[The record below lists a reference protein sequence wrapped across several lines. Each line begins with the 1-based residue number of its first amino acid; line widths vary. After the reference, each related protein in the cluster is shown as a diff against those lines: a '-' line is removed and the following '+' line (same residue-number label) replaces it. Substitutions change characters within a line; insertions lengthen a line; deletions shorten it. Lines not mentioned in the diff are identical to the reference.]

1 MKKVVYSPKANN
13 ALRQHRNRAALI
25 MSKIRQYADDP
36 ATLANNAEKRKRRA
50 DFRLRVGDYRVV
62 FSETE
67 DTIKIHDIGPRGGI
81 YD

>member
-1 MKKVVYSPKANN
+1 MKKVVYTPRANN
-13 ALRQHRNRAALI
+13 ALRQHANRASLI
-25 MSKIRQYADDP
+25 MSKVRQYADDP
-36 ATLANNAEKRKRRA
+36 TAQANNVKKLKGRP

-67 DTIKIHDIGPRGGI
+67 DTITVHDIGPRGGI